1 MIVREYHSQTITRFV
16 SDLRSK
22 MKRVMITSS
31 HDVDTLEEIF
41 DFALKIYLT
50 FKVLLIAKVLEAM
63 F

>member
-1 MIVREYHSQTITRFV
+1 
-16 SDLRSK
+16 